1 MICPPKS
8 PDSARSRRG
17 FEIFLTTTL
26 LVPLVA
32 VHAEPVK
39 QGEAVVR
46 LLNLFA
52 SQTDGLAVA
61 NAGKL
66 LNQGASPSIALAA
79 DPHAPLPSL
88 GGWNSPDTTRSLA
101 RQLGEYVAEHSV
113 EFAGGLPNP
122 SSIQEPLRLEA
133 FFEGL
138 YQPTLGVSGSASY
151 FQRDLARLSSLLDD
165 SWLDAAAACGA
176 SNIQQLLLTHRGD
189 LRTLLRSYQESKDET
204 SLLVLGETLASYSEA
219 YRQIEPREFHP
230 RTLALLLAGSLG
242 APNFE
247 PDENLNIIITAAQWT
262 LAHPELID
270 LLRYLRDPASLS
282 LLEAALLWSKD
293 REKSMKQLASIHWVS
308 PRARARLAM
317 ELFQDS
323 ALSESEAAHLI
334 RLLPSETLNGWLN
347 LTKSEKFSDR
357 QTKLKEWI
365 ATELSSRSDNGKA
378 AR

>member
-1 MICPPKS
+1 M
-8 PDSARSRRG
+8 G
-17 FEIFLTTTL
+17 FDTMKLALFCTAL
-26 LVPLVA
+26 LVPVVA

-52 SQTDGLAVA
+52 LRTDALAVA

-66 LNQGASPSIALAA
+66 LSQGASPSVALAA
-79 DPHAPLPSL
+79 DPHAPLSSL

-122 SSIQEPLRLEA
+122 SSIQDPLRLEA

-189 LRTLLRSYQESKDET
+189 LRTLLRFYQESKDET

-242 APNFE
+242 APNSE
-247 PDENLNIIITAAQWT
+247 PDENLTIVTTAAQWN
-262 LAHPELID
+262 LEHPGLMD
-270 LLRYLRDPASLS
+270 LLRDLRDPAALS

-293 REKSMKQLASIHWVS
+293 RETSMKQLASIHWVS
-308 PRARARLAM
+308 PTTRARLGM
-317 ELFQDS
+317 ELFQNS
-323 ALSESEAAHLI
+323 SLSESEAVPLI
-334 RLLPSETLNGWLN
+334 RLLPSEMLNGWLK
-347 LTKSEKFSDR
+347 LSKSGEISDR

-365 ATELSSRSDNGKA
+365 ATELGSRTDNGKA
-378 AR
+378 AK